1 MSVSSAIHNRLEPK
15 ALKEGA
21 FVAGATTGLD
31 DEDGDP
37 ALGKYSVEADMTAG
51 PVGAA
56 FTGISAGGSP
66 SLFSYSISTSGF
78 FGLAV
83 RSTSFIRVM
92 KLKRF

>member
-37 ALGKYSVEADMTAG
+37 ALGKDSVEADMTAG

-56 FTGISAGGSP
+56 FTGISAG
-66 SLFSYSISTSGF
+66 
-78 FGLAV
+78 
-83 RSTSFIRVM
+83 
-92 KLKRF
+92 